1 MEYVITPYTEPQ
13 NEFYFWENEF
23 TYNELDY
30 LENLAKKSKD
40 NALVGAQ
47 LGIVERDLRR
57 SKISWMQYTAENDW
71 IFKRLGHVV
80 SSVNAAN
87 FRFDLTG
94 FGEGL
99 QLTLYEGSDNG
110 TYNWHRDRGTT
121 ISRKLSLVLQLTD
134 PSRFEGGNL
143 EILDVM
149 TPITIRKQRGLI
161 TLFPSYVTHRVT
173 PVTHGE
179 RASLVAWV
187 SGPSFK

>member
-1 MEYVITPYTEPQ
+1 MEYVITPFTEPQ
-13 NEFYFWENEF
+13 EQFYYWENAF
-23 TYNELDY
+23 NSDELDH
-30 LENLAKKSKD
+30 LEHLAKKSKEV
-40 NALVGAQ
+40 AQVGSHTEA
-47 LGIVERDLRR
+47 VTRDIRK
-57 SKISWMQYTAENDW
+57 SKISWMKYTAENDW
-71 IFKRLGHVV
+71 VFKKLSHVV
-80 SSVNAAN
+80 SSINANN
-87 FRFDLTG
+87 FRFDITG

-110 TYNWHRDRGTT
+110 MYNWHRDYGGI

-149 TPITIRKQRGLI
+149 NPITIRKQRGLI
-161 TLFPSYVTHRVT
+161 TLFPSYITHRVT
-173 PVTHGE
+173 PVTSGE